1 MSDSGQNHEILT
13 LVVRLWREAGAGD
26 GSCWRG
32 RIEHIGTQE
41 VGYVED
47 VAGVSRLIERWTR
60 PVEEGTQMSR
70 CGLATVGDHGEPSG
84 SGGSG

>member
-1 MSDSGQNHEILT
+1 MSDSGQNQEILT
-13 LVVRLWREAGAGD
+13 FVVRLWREAGARD

-32 RIEHIGTQE
+32 RVEHVGTQE

-47 VAGVSRLIERWTR
+47 VTGVSRFIQRWTQ
-60 PVEEGTQMSR
+60 PVENTAQMGR
-70 CGLATVGDHGEPSG
+70 CSLAPVGDQGGPSG